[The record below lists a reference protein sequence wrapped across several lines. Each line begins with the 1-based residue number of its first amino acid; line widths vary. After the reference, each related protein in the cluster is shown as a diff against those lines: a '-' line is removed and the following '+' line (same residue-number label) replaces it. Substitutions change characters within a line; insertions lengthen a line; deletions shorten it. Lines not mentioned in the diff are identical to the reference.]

1 MAELGREDLRM
12 TEVLQFDWLTS
23 QTPLF
28 SNTENSRHFRFAF
41 SLGTLYFDQ
50 VCFPFR
56 TLTVVF
62 FIRSVLL
69 LVFNLCIGT
78 QLFRVEST
86 EQQLLVLCWKKLDQ
100 FRWAT
105 KMWSP
110 PVCSRS
116 VTTLVL
122 SLFPSQIG
130 IILRRWYCVSVSSFH
145 KTQVSFPLRKDMFLK
160 GNRYHRS
167 KVKNR
172 VGIILCRRRDTQIL
186 DCSYLKA

>member
-1 MAELGREDLRM
+1 M
-12 TEVLQFDWLTS
+12 TEVLQFDWLNG

-28 SNTENSRHFRFAF
+28 SNTEYSRHFHFAF

-62 FIRSVLL
+62 LLEAFLL
-69 LVFNLCIGT
+69 LIFNLCIGT
-78 QLFRVEST
+78 ELYRVELT
-86 EQQLLVLCWKKLDQ
+86 EQQLLCWKKLDK

-105 KMWSP
+105 TMWSP

-130 IILRRWYCVSVSSFH
+130 IIQRRWYPVSVSSFH
-145 KTQVSFPLRKDMFLK
+145 KTQVFFSIQERCVL
-160 GNRYHRS
+160 
-167 KVKNR
+167 
-172 VGIILCRRRDTQIL
+172 
-186 DCSYLKA
+186 